1 MKLAITGSFGTGKTT
16 QLFDLA
22 REYKYK
28 YPAKSIGI
36 IQEIARFCPFP
47 VNETPDIESQAWIFS
62 TQLKEEIEYSK
73 LYDIVLCD
81 RTLFDSVAYAKVNGL
96 EKEANLMY
104 QLALDFV
111 TTYDSIIFRNISKSD
126 FLIADG
132 FRSTNIKFRQDVEN
146 ELLEIY
152 DYIQKNYNYLK
163 FEKDF
168 GFELIHRGE
177 YGHSN

>member
-1 MKLAITGSFGTGKTT
+1 MKIAITGSFGTGKTT
-16 QLFDLA
+16 QLFDIA
-22 REYKYK
+22 RSYKYQ
-28 YPAKSIGI
+28 YPDKSLGL

-47 VNETPDIESQAWIFS
+47 VNETCDIEPQAWIFA

-96 EKEANLMY
+96 NEEAHSMY

-111 TTYDSIIFRNISKSD
+111 NTYDRIIFRCIDKSD

-132 FRSTNIKFRQDVEN
+132 FRSTNNVFRQNVEK
-146 ELLEIY
+146 ELLDIY
-152 DYIQKNYNYLK
+152 KYIQYNHGYTRI
-163 FEKDF
+163 EREY
-168 GFELIHRGE
+168 GFELTCTI
-177 YGHSN
+177 